1 MKKVLIFLAI
11 IAIIVIIIIVNYF
24 SYMTE
29 YNSIISENK
38 EYEQYRDKEING
50 LQLATII
57 NKTVDKNTKNDINKD
72 ESGLFIS
79 NGSNSIEIEI
89 YMTDNENTYKMEKI
103 HDAGTEQFVQYYGN
117 INFKCSKI
125 EYHKN
130 TGKVSYILFEQIPI
144 S

>member
-11 IAIIVIIIIVNYF
+11 IAIIVIIIVVNYF

-57 NKTVDKNTKNDINKD
+57 NKTVDKNTKNDISKD

-79 NGSNSIEIEI
+79 NGINSIEIEI

-125 EYHKN
+125 EYHKS
-130 TGKVSYILFEQIPI
+130 TGKISYILFKQIPI